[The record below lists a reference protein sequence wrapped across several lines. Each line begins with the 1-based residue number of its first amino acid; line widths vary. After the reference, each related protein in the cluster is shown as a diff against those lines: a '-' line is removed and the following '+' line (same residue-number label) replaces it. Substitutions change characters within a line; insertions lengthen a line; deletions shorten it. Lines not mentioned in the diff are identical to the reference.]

1 MCIRDRT
8 YTVRYAKAALKSLQK
23 LARPI
28 AAMLYAWVGKNLV
41 GCTDPRAHG
50 KALTA
55 NRSGLWRY
63 RVGDY
68 RLIAQIDDSAV
79 TILML
84 EIGHRSSIYKQ

>member
-1 MCIRDRT
+1 MT

-23 LARPI
+23 LDRPI

-41 GCTDPRAHG
+41 GCADPRAHG

-55 NRSGLWRY
+55 DRSGLWRY

>member
-1 MCIRDRT
+1 MT

-23 LARPI
+23 LDRPI

-41 GCTDPRAHG
+41 GCTAPRAHG

>member
-1 MCIRDRT
+1 MT
-8 YTVRYAKAALKSLQK
+8 YTVRYAKAALKSLQT
-23 LARPI
+23 LDRPI

-68 RLIAQIDDSAV
+68 RLISQIDDSAV

>member
-1 MCIRDRT
+1 MT

-23 LARPI
+23 LDRPI

-55 NRSGLWRY
+55 DRSGLWRY

>member
-1 MCIRDRT
+1 MT
-8 YTVRYAKAALKSLQK
+8 YTVRYTKAALKSLQK
-23 LARPI
+23 LDRPI

>member
-1 MCIRDRT
+1 MT
-8 YTVRYAKAALKSLQK
+8 YAVRYAKAALKSLQK
-23 LARPI
+23 LDRPI

>member
-1 MCIRDRT
+1 MT
-8 YTVRYAKAALKSLQK
+8 YTVRYTKAALKSLQK
-23 LARPI
+23 LDRPI

-41 GCTDPRAHG
+41 GCTDPRVHG
-50 KALTA
+50 NALTA

-68 RLIAQIDDSAV
+68 RLIAQIDDFAV

>member
-1 MCIRDRT
+1 MT

-23 LARPI
+23 LDRPI

>member
-1 MCIRDRT
+1 MT

-23 LARPI
+23 LDRPI

-84 EIGHRSSIYKQ
+84 EIGHRSSIYKH

>member
-1 MCIRDRT
+1 MT
-8 YTVRYAKAALKSLQK
+8 YTVCYAKAALKSLQK
-23 LARPI
+23 LDRPI

>member
-1 MCIRDRT
+1 MT

-23 LARPI
+23 LDRPI

-79 TILML
+79 TIPML

>member
-1 MCIRDRT
+1 MT

-23 LARPI
+23 LDRPI

-41 GCTDPRAHG
+41 GCTDPRAHR

>member
-1 MCIRDRT
+1 MT
-8 YTVRYAKAALKSLQK
+8 YTVRYAKAALKSLRK
-23 LARPI
+23 LDRPI

>member
-1 MCIRDRT
+1 MTC
-8 YTVRYAKAALKSLQK
+8 TVRYTKAALKSLQK
-23 LARPI
+23 LDRPI

>member
-1 MCIRDRT
+1 MT

-23 LARPI
+23 LDRPI
-28 AAMLYAWVGKNLV
+28 ATMLYAWVGKNLV

>member
-1 MCIRDRT
+1 
-8 YTVRYAKAALKSLQK
+8 
-23 LARPI
+23 
-28 AAMLYAWVGKNLV
+28 MLYAWVGKNLV

>member
-1 MCIRDRT
+1 MT

-23 LARPI
+23 LDRPI
-28 AAMLYAWVGKNLV
+28 AAMLYAWVGKSLV

>member
-1 MCIRDRT
+1 MT

-23 LARPI
+23 LDRPI

-84 EIGHRSSIYKQ
+84 EIGHRSSSYKQ

>member
-1 MCIRDRT
+1 MT

-23 LARPI
+23 LDRPI

-50 KALTA
+50 KALTT

>member
-1 MCIRDRT
+1 MT

-23 LARPI
+23 LDRPI

-63 RVGDY
+63 RVGNY

>member
-1 MCIRDRT
+1 MT

-23 LARPI
+23 LDRPI

-41 GCTDPRAHG
+41 GCTDPRVHG
-50 KALTA
+50 NALTA

-68 RLIAQIDDSAV
+68 RLIAQIYDSAV

>member
-1 MCIRDRT
+1 MT

-23 LARPI
+23 LDRPI

-84 EIGHRSSIYKQ
+84 EIGHKSSIYKQ

>member
-1 MCIRDRT
+1 MT

-23 LARPI
+23 LDRPI

-55 NRSGLWRY
+55 IRSGLWRY

>member
-1 MCIRDRT
+1 MT
-8 YTVRYAKAALKSLQK
+8 YAVRYAKAALKSLQK
-23 LARPI
+23 LDRPI
-28 AAMLYAWVGKNLV
+28 AAMLYAWVGKNPV

-63 RVGDY
+63 RVGDC
-68 RLIAQIDDSAV
+68 RLIAQIDDPAV

-84 EIGHRSSIYKQ
+84 EIGHRSSICKQ

>member
-1 MCIRDRT
+1 MT

-23 LARPI
+23 LDRPI

-84 EIGHRSSIYKQ
+84 EIGHISSIYKQ